1 MRLFAIFLL
10 CFGVT
15 KATPIDSKLGDF
27 SKSKNPKALPVGW
40 RIKEGKK
47 ADIKVWEQEEQS
59 GFILPTDLKLT
70 RTINFQPLT
79 EKESKAGGEW
89 TTFLG
94 FDSLKSP
101 GKAQLTLSD
110 DQNKIVASILT
121 TPSKSGRLWAEISPE
136 KTAQLFGKK
145 LTLQLAISGGGV
157 LSQGVHL
164 CRINSKPGKH
174 LFGRSNGGLGPDK
187 LNAGSLGFSAM
198 TEHAQTIL
206 PVMEV
211 RKRLAADK
219 AGLKPGDRIIEV
231 NRQPLPIN
239 DLKPGWDWFHHSHEA
254 TLGRAVL
261 AAASP
266 QRREDMR
273 NIVELGVLRKGK
285 LERLHLKVPRAMNFS
300 NLDPG
305 KDKTADVLHQDLIA
319 YLVKNQRPDGSWS
332 RDPIRTT
339 FSALALMATR
349 DTQHTKRIKKAVDY
363 LLNRYPEAEKF
374 GNLGF
379 WHSAYAGILYSEY
392 YLASGDD
399 RVLGRMQDIRDW
411 ALTGTHT
418 SKWGMPALG
427 HGIGG
432 LPYGQKALIAPL
444 AHLIVFEALAKRCG
458 MKSKIWEELTPYI
471 EHSWSDPKSKNGHGA
486 MGYNA
491 SYKDLGEFWSRSGL
505 CAIACEL
512 RGERP
517 DMRDALTKIMHERH
531 PWIRNSHAY
540 GEPGGA
546 LGLLALNLTNQDAY
560 RDVIKQYAWWFA
572 LAWEP
577 GYGLRFSTP
586 HMGAPYMG
594 EDDLVSATYALVLA
608 APNKTLHLTGAKDS
622 KWMDVS
628 ALTTPV
634 SPVRIKRSRDGL
646 VSMEGTSPGNPV
658 HYTVDGSEPTKESLK
673 FQKPFPFDSGKI
685 SALVIDKVGN
695 SGPINSKTFGPA
707 PAKWKIITA
716 SGHSDPAEAI
726 RRASRSIDGDRN
738 KCWLTDMGE
747 GTRGYPHHLVIDFGE
762 ARTIKGVKIHF
773 ADQKRTPSKWSLK
786 GSQSTDQSPL
796 LLGEKSAT
804 SWEPEQTLKM
814 DKEVKLRY
822 LRFEAVN
829 DGEPDKKSLFVR
841 EIEIL

>member
-1 MRLFAIFLL
+1 
-10 CFGVT
+10 
-15 KATPIDSKLGDF
+15 
-27 SKSKNPKALPVGW
+27 
-40 RIKEGKK
+40 
-47 ADIKVWEQEEQS
+47 
-59 GFILPTDLKLT
+59 
-70 RTINFQPLT
+70 
-79 EKESKAGGEW
+79 
-89 TTFLG
+89 
-94 FDSLKSP
+94 
-101 GKAQLTLSD
+101 
-110 DQNKIVASILT
+110 
-121 TPSKSGRLWAEISPE
+121 
-136 KTAQLFGKK
+136 
-145 LTLQLAISGGGV
+145 
-157 LSQGVHL
+157 
-164 CRINSKPGKH
+164 
-174 LFGRSNGGLGPDK
+174 
-187 LNAGSLGFSAM
+187 
-198 TEHAQTIL
+198 
-206 PVMEV
+206 
-211 RKRLAADK
+211 
-219 AGLKPGDRIIEV
+219 
-231 NRQPLPIN
+231 
-239 DLKPGWDWFHHSHEA
+239 
-254 TLGRAVL
+254 
-261 AAASP
+261 
-266 QRREDMR
+266 
-273 NIVELGVLRKGK
+273 
-285 LERLHLKVPRAMNFS
+285 
-300 NLDPG
+300 
-305 KDKTADVLHQDLIA
+305 
-319 YLVKNQRPDGSWS
+319 
-332 RDPIRTT
+332 
-339 FSALALMATR
+339 
-349 DTQHTKRIKKAVDY
+349 
-363 LLNRYPEAEKF
+363 
-374 GNLGF
+374 
-379 WHSAYAGILYSEY
+379 
-392 YLASGDD
+392 
-399 RVLGRMQDIRDW
+399 
-411 ALTGTHT
+411 
-418 SKWGMPALG
+418 
-427 HGIGG
+427 
-432 LPYGQKALIAPL
+432 
-444 AHLIVFEALAKRCG
+444 
-458 MKSKIWEELTPYI
+458 
-471 EHSWSDPKSKNGHGA
+471 
-486 MGYNA
+486 

-707 PAKWKIITA
+707 PAKWKIIAA

-804 SWEPEQTLKM
+804 SWEPEQTLKL

-829 DGEPDKKSLFVR
+829 DGEPDKKTLFVR